1 MGSPRCRLSPR
12 RGGHRELGWSQVF
25 GHCPLPAVDRT
36 GQVVGSGRGGSTPL
50 TLAPG
55 AQSTLC
61 RAESGF
67 RTRPPFLSPLDGL
80 IRTVSSRHLG
90 DETAGSMWDALYRL
104 VPGHR
109 SMNEECGNLST
120 QKHQTALGPENI
132 SRSRPRVGLT
142 NGAVSKVVRDL
153 PAAVTERWRAPGSRC
168 SGKGVTS
175 ASGLHSAVDSE
186 LWGHSA

>member
-1 MGSPRCRLSPR
+1 MGSPRCRLSPQ

-36 GQVVGSGRGGSTPL
+36 GQVAGSGRGGSTPL

-55 AQSTLC
+55 AQSTP
-61 RAESGF
+61 GF

-104 VPGHR
+104 VTGYW

-120 QKHQTALGPENI
+120 QKHQTALGPESI

-142 NGAVSKVVRDL
+142 NGAVSKVVQDL

-175 ASGLHSAVDSE
+175 ASGPHSAVDSE